1 MCQYKKKSL
10 RNDNESLQEQ
20 KDTNNLLYICCHL
33 RSGRHFLSSSR
44 HHTQSVEGEHTQ
56 LPGAHS
62 RLYKTYKKKVSA
74 KKYTLFLT
82 VNPAPFTATTVGNSF
97 SDDVTD

>member
-1 MCQYKKKSL
+1 MCQCEKKSL

-20 KDTNNLLYICCHL
+20 KDTNNLLYICRHL

-62 RLYKTYKKKVSA
+62 RLYKAYKKINVSG
-74 KKYTLFLT
+74 KKAHT
-82 VNPAPFTATTVGNSF
+82 F
-97 SDDVTD
+97 SHLLILLPSQLQRWEIHLPMT